1 MLKEDWKAV
10 PLTELEALE
19 RDAKRYRWL
28 RDIGQDTVDV
38 FFATENNASG
48 WGCWDS
54 WDDKDAAIDAAMLK
68 VPNAEV
74 RGCATAETTNGD
86 KQNG

>member
-1 MLKEDWKAV
+1 MSKTT
-10 PLTELEALE
+10 PALNGTPPVTQDTDE
-19 RDAKRYRWL
+19 VMRKDAERYRWL

-54 WDDKDAAIDAAMLK
+54 WDDKDYAIDAAMLRTPK
-68 VPNAEV
+68 D
-74 RGCATAETTNGD
+74 ATT
-86 KQNG
+86 